1 MLRQARE
8 VDTTFVVVVTV
19 AEDVLVTSDLVE

>member
-1 MLRQARE
+1 MLRHPRE